1 MALFT
6 SHPVADADYLL
17 RRAEAETRLAES
29 ARSRTAAAAHE
40 RLASDYLGRLFDDDA
55 ATAPKPISRRSG
67 REALLRQL
75 ADRLT
80 RRPPPSD
87 DRFNGLL
94 RELD

>member
-17 RRAEAETRLAES
+17 RRAEAEAQLAEN

-40 RLASDYLGRLFDDDA
+40 RLASDYLGRLFDEA

>member
-17 RRAEAETRLAES
+17 RRAEAETHFAES
-29 ARSRTAAAAHE
+29 ARSRIAAAAHE
-40 RLASDYLGRLFDDDA
+40 RLASDYLDRLFDDA
-55 ATAPKPISRRSG
+55 AAAPSPIGRRSG

-75 ADRLT
+75 AERLT
-80 RRPPPSD
+80 RRPPPND
-87 DRFNGLL
+87 DKFSGLL

>member
-17 RRAEAETRLAES
+17 RRAEAEAQLAES
-29 ARSRTAAAAHE
+29 AGSRTAAAAHE
-40 RLASDYLGRLFDDDA
+40 RLASNYLGRLFDDA
-55 ATAPKPISRRSG
+55 AAVPKPIGRRSG

-75 ADRLT
+75 AERLT

-87 DRFNGLL
+87 DSFNGLL